1 MNKNQIAMAAIGG
14 AGALAAAVFGV
25 LVWLE
30 GDTQEELRDNLEA
43 NRAKRARYAHAVKAT
58 EDAHKA
64 NGEAAKK
71 WAGAAYG
78 FAGTQ
83 GSWRRDPSQ
92 EPAAF
97 KQQMM
102 EEARAISKLP
112 KDAAAKIVKE
122 GFPFGFN
129 AYINEGAMPK
139 RDDLPKLQRE
149 WDDIVRI
156 CHILV
161 DCGVAE
167 LTGVSVAEAEAPA
180 ETPRPGARRAQ
191 QKKDPADAYPSA
203 KESYVVTFLARPAAL
218 VGVLNALATDNR
230 FFAVSDL
237 VFEQPNDPLLMMLGG
252 DKEKEKQGG
261 RRGRRRRG
269 AVEEEEKPLEG
280 EAAEIARKGLVTD
293 PAVCAPFAVS
303 MKISTLDFSPKEDKR

>member
-1 MNKNQIAMAAIGG
+1 MNKNQIVMAAVGG

-30 GDTQEELRDNLEA
+30 GDTQTELRDSLEA

-64 NGEAAKK
+64 NAGAAKK
-71 WAGAAYG
+71 WADGAFD
-78 FAGTQ
+78 FACSQDSG
-83 GSWRRDPSQ
+83 RRDPSQ

-112 KDAAAKIVKE
+112 EEAAAKIVKE

-139 RDDLPKLQRE
+139 REDLPKLQRE
-149 WDDIVRI
+149 WDDITRI

-161 DCGVAE
+161 DAGATE
-167 LTGVSVAEAEAPA
+167 LTGISVAEAAEPA
-180 ETPRPGARRAQ
+180 AAPRPGMRRAQ
-191 QKKDPADAYPSA
+191 QKKDPADAYPSV

-218 VGVLNALATDNR
+218 VGVLNALALDKR
-230 FFAVSDL
+230 FFAVSDI

-269 AVEEEEKPLEG
+269 AAEEEETPLEG
-280 EAAEIARKGLVTD
+280 DAAEIARKGLVTD

-303 MKISTLDFSPKEDKR
+303 MKISTLAFAAKEDKR